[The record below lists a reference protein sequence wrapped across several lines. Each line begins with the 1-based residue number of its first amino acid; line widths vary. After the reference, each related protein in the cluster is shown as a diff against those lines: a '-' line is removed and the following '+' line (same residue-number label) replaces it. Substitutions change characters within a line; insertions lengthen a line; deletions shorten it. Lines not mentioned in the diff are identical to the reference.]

1 MLSALTTLFTALVGI
16 MIVPG
21 TFMRSK
27 SKLNVARLA
36 SCASPRNLT
45 RIINFVDF
53 FCLFMTISQQMRS
66 VLLFL
71 MCVVVSHGGPT
82 NPSSRDTVGMA

>member
-36 SCASPRNLT
+36 SCASFSNVCGSIT
-45 RIINFVDF
+45 
-53 FCLFMTISQQMRS
+53 
-66 VLLFL
+66 
-71 MCVVVSHGGPT
+71 
-82 NPSSRDTVGMA
+82 